1 MRERGFG
8 RIVSISSI
16 NDQKGQIGQT
26 NYAASKAGDIG
37 FTKSLAQESAGRG
50 ITVNAVCPGEVDT
63 AMFRDVLA
71 PALAFFSGT
80 TPEQVWEAWIRTRVP
95 LGRPQTPED
104 IGEAVVF
111 LCRADNITGEALNVT
126 GGSEMA

>member
-37 FTKSLAQESAGRG
+37 FTKSLAQESAGKG
-50 ITVNAVCPGEVDT
+50 ITVNAVCPGYIATNKVKAVPKEV
-63 AMFRDVLA
+63 LENIG
-71 PALAFFSGT
+71 PAAHSG
-80 TPEQVWEAWIRTRVP
+80 WSAGRTGRNRP
-95 LGRPQTPED
+95 LHLDQGRAGCSLCGILGRHG
-104 IGEAVVF
+104 IGARLVG
-111 LCRADNITGEALNVT
+111 R
-126 GGSEMA
+126 